1 MGFLEKA
8 GKIAN
13 SIYTILILVFLIGS
27 GAYALSKS
35 VEIGI
40 ISIGLTLLIIWLKIL
55 TDDVT
60 KIKKKLKMRDE

>member
-13 SIYTILILVFLIGS
+13 SIYAILILILLIGG

-35 VEIGI
+35 VGIGI
-40 ISIGLTLLIIWLKIL
+40 ISVGLTILIIWLKVL